1 MPAPS
6 KQSVSLTFQ
15 DPSGTPL
22 ALGSVTFRLQV
33 DISTFANSGPQVSA
47 GRVVTA
53 ALDSSG
59 SCTVLLWPNN
69 LLAPASIYFVT
80 AYTAQGQP
88 VWRGELTVTE

>member
-1 MPAPS
+1 MAS
-6 KQSVSLTFQ
+6 KQSITLTFQ
-15 DPSGTPL
+15 DPSGQPI
-22 ALGSVTFRLQV
+22 ALGLATFRLQA
-33 DISTFANSGPQVSA
+33 DISTSATSGPQVSA
-47 GRVVTA
+47 GRLVTA

-69 LLAPASIYFVT
+69 LLAPASIYFVM